1 MTNKV
6 NMEVEDDE
14 DDDDVDFNPTWRGE
28 SLSEASSGL
37 SSDNEAT
44 GDDIG
49 EVFSSSLKHQGD
61 GVSPRKSVI
70 TCRNLDSGTEDEEIV
85 MQNRLT
91 AEDVTGKDVVLEKPE
106 VEELNRFNWQEEESA
121 HPEGSYKKA
130 ASGDESEAA
139 EELTKEELPGQATS
153 SSYSICLREQAVEI
167 DDEDAICKRTRARH
181 SLANYT
187 LEELEAFLQESDDD
201 DDLQNVDDEEEY
213 RKFLAAVLLGGDG
226 NGQAG
231 QDDEILDED
240 EENDADFAIEIEEAL
255 ESDIDE
261 SFDDDKRRSDKNE
274 EDVHRPETRQ
284 KKRLRESAEKKKCFL
299 GLDKMP
305 LRPILPYVSNA
316 QIAPV
321 PALGLRF
328 HSPESFSHCPF
339 AFSGADL
346 THGFTYQ
353 QLGQLY
359 CLIHEH
365 VQLLIQVFSVSVL
378 DSSRQ
383 QVAMEVQELIME
395 MVARHEEGLARRK
408 APYDMSCFQAPNIH
422 ASLQIDSSESSEFSH
437 WTPSIDGPIF
447 SILDVVPLQLAKSYM
462 ADVSA
467 TVLRYR
473 QSHLDDPVDKSHLKR
488 EPLFPFP
495 MLTSQMGTD
504 QILYGEPNG
513 IPSKTALPPPPG
525 QLPPKKS
532 LAATLVENTKKQTV
546 ALVPMEIA
554 KLAKRF
560 YPLFNLAL
568 FPHKPPV
575 PAVANRVLFT
585 DAEDELLAMGLM
597 KYNNDWGAIQKHF
610 LPCKTKH
617 QIFVRQKNRSSS
629 KAPAN
634 PIKAV
639 RRMKTSP
646 LTADEKA
653 RIYEGLKL
661 FKQDWLSVWK
671 YFVRHRDPSLLPRQW
686 RIATGTQKSYRKSE
700 AIKEKRRLYEAKRRR
715 LKASMVDGHPLSEK
729 EVDNEE
735 DNSGEDMDNEN
746 EAYVHEAFLADT
758 ETGSSNNL
766 SYEISLSGIGRSNVQ
781 FTNMIIYHG
790 TNTTEKFA
798 SSSECFQV
806 QKDRAVHEINNSLKP
821 MKSMHPLSH
830 CSDPRYTSSYTS
842 QLNHLSS
849 ISNFGRPGSHLGSL
863 PCPTRKCKGAR
874 VVKLAPGLPPINL
887 PPSVRVISQSALQN
901 HPSGSAHAYTSKNGV
916 RNPSKSSGVAKG
928 ESTVTNP
935 GENLIMPSDN
945 GPEASHRQVGGA
957 TSDQHVAEEN
967 ASQSD
972 LQMHPLLFHA
982 SEDQLSSYYSMNTHP
997 AASGTCHLGAQLQK
1011 DSIFSK
1017 SQHCF
1022 TMKDRIS
1029 GSRNSIDAPLDLF
1042 SVDFHP
1048 LLRRTNNATAD
1059 LGMVSSVDPGV
1070 FAASSHHNKLSC
1082 DSNPVSREN
1091 LVGNSQIPAG
1101 GAPLCHHEKENELDL
1116 DIHLYSVKENEK
1128 TRQAG
1133 DSSMHQFNKSGSPR
1147 FQPTMDKGI
1156 DADMSFQHNAN
1167 CSESAA
1173 SRTRGCCEKDV
1184 NSLQVV
1190 QMPNDCLSQ
1199 CTKDYDESDLDIIME
1214 QEELSDSDDE
1224 SANVEFECEEI
1235 DDSEDDESEY
1245 GQSTEAL
1252 IKEVPT
1258 AAIVRKSNQ
1267 DSCNF
1272 NHSRRSTPIRQG
1284 SVEEEIN
1291 QSSLGQSCQNPC
1303 HTLRLKPKH
1312 EDAKRDISSKSS
1324 QEVVHSLPGQFGKAR
1339 NPRSLKVQP
1348 LGATPHAI
1356 SPDNECSKIVA
1367 PRKPRKR
1374 CVNSSL

>member
-1 MTNKV
+1 MLALTIAWDNNLLWTWQKAMDELKATLQQISSCFGRLRKLDPKTAIISFQHFPSKGSWDISVKRALEIINGRESELVKV
-6 NMEVEDDE
+6 VLARCSKYIIDTTMDPLVLLASLKA
-14 DDDDVDFNPTWRGE
+14 E
-28 SLSEASSGL
+28 SQNAYQFYIQPPGAPAFIGNTPEQLFHRKCFHVTSEALAG
-37 SSDNEAT
+37 
-44 GDDIG
+44 
-49 EVFSSSLKHQGD
+49 
-61 GVSPRKSVI
+61 
-70 TCRNLDSGTEDEEIV
+70 
-85 MQNRLT
+85 
-91 AEDVTGKDVVLEKPE
+91 
-106 VEELNRFNWQEEESA
+106 
-121 HPEGSYKKA
+121 
-130 ASGDESEAA
+130 
-139 EELTKEELPGQATS
+139 
-153 SSYSICLREQAVEI
+153 
-167 DDEDAICKRTRARH
+167 TRARGVTK
-181 SLANYT
+181 A
-187 LEELEAFLQESDDD
+187 E
-201 DDLQNVDDEEEY
+201 DLQI
-213 RKFLAAVLLGGDG
+213 
-226 NGQAG
+226 G
-231 QDDEILDED
+231 QD
-240 EENDADFAIEIEEAL
+240 
-255 ESDIDE
+255 
-261 SFDDDKRRSDKNE
+261 
-274 EDVHRPETRQ
+274 
-284 KKRLRESAEKKKCFL
+284 
-299 GLDKMP
+299 
-305 LRPILPYVSNA
+305 
-316 QIAPV
+316 
-321 PALGLRF
+321 
-328 HSPESFSHCPF
+328 
-339 AFSGADL
+339 
-346 THGFTYQ
+346 
-353 QLGQLY
+353 
-359 CLIHEH
+359 
-365 VQLLIQVFSVSVL
+365 LLF
-378 DSSRQ
+378 R
-383 QVAMEVQELIME
+383 
-395 MVARHEEGLARRK
+395 
-408 APYDMSCFQAPNIH
+408 
-422 ASLQIDSSESSEFSH
+422 
-437 WTPSIDGPIF
+437 
-447 SILDVVPLQLAKSYM
+447 
-462 ADVSA
+462 
-467 TVLRYR
+467 
-473 QSHLDDPVDKSHLKR
+473 
-488 EPLFPFP
+488 
-495 MLTSQMGTD
+495 
-504 QILYGEPNG
+504 
-513 IPSKTALPPPPG
+513 
-525 QLPPKKS
+525 
-532 LAATLVENTKKQTV
+532 
-546 ALVPMEIA
+546 
-554 KLAKRF
+554 
-560 YPLFNLAL
+560 
-568 FPHKPPV
+568 
-575 PAVANRVLFT
+575 
-585 DAEDELLAMGLM
+585 LLAMGLM

-935 GENLIMPSDN
+935 GENLNMPSDN

-1147 FQPTMDKGI
+1147 LQPTMDKGI

-1272 NHSRRSTPIRQG
+1272 NHSRRSMPIRQG

>member
-1 MTNKV
+1 MTNKM

-14 DDDDVDFNPTWRGE
+14 DADDVDFNPTWRGE

-49 EVFSSSLKHQGD
+49 EVFSGSLKHQGD
-61 GVSPRKSVI
+61 GVSPRKSVSI
-70 TCRNLDSGTEDEEIV
+70 CRNLDSGTEDEEIV
-85 MQNRLT
+85 MQNRVT
-91 AEDVTGKDVVLEKPE
+91 AEDVTGKDVFLEKPE

-121 HPEGSYKKA
+121 HPEGSYTKV
-130 ASGDESEAA
+130 ASGDESDAA

-153 SSYSICLREQAVEI
+153 SSNSISLRKQAVEI

-213 RKFLAAVLLGGDG
+213 HKFLAAVLLGGDG

-395 MVARHEEGLARRK
+395 MVVRHEEGLARRK

-473 QSHLDDPVDKSHLKR
+473 QSQLDDPVDKSHLKR

-495 MLTSQMGTD
+495 MLTCQMGTD

-513 IPSKTALPPPPG
+513 MPSKTALPPLPG

-585 DAEDELLAMGLM
+585 DAEDELLAMGLR

-634 PIKAV
+634 PIK
-639 RRMKTSP
+639 
-646 LTADEKA
+646 
-653 RIYEGLKL
+653 GLKL

-671 YFVRHRDPSLLPRQW
+671 YFVPHRDPSLLPRQW

-715 LKASMVDGHPLSEK
+715 LKASMADGHTLSEK

-735 DNSGEDMDNEN
+735 DNSGEDMDKEN
-746 EAYVHEAFLADT
+746 EAYVHEAFLSDS

-766 SYEISLSGIGRSNVQ
+766 SYEISLAGIGRSN
-781 FTNMIIYHG
+781 
-790 TNTTEKFA
+790 
-798 SSSECFQV
+798 
-806 QKDRAVHEINNSLKP
+806 
-821 MKSMHPLSH
+821 
-830 CSDPRYTSSYTS
+830 
-842 QLNHLSS
+842 
-849 ISNFGRPGSHLGSL
+849 
-863 PCPTRKCKGAR
+863 
-874 VVKLAPGLPPINL
+874 
-887 PPSVRVISQSALQN
+887 
-901 HPSGSAHAYTSKNGV
+901 
-916 RNPSKSSGVAKG
+916 
-928 ESTVTNP
+928 
-935 GENLIMPSDN
+935 
-945 GPEASHRQVGGA
+945 
-957 TSDQHVAEEN
+957 
-967 ASQSD
+967 
-972 LQMHPLLFHA
+972 
-982 SEDQLSSYYSMNTHP
+982 
-997 AASGTCHLGAQLQK
+997 
-1011 DSIFSK
+1011 
-1017 SQHCF
+1017 
-1022 TMKDRIS
+1022 
-1029 GSRNSIDAPLDLF
+1029 
-1042 SVDFHP
+1042 
-1048 LLRRTNNATAD
+1048 
-1059 LGMVSSVDPGV
+1059 
-1070 FAASSHHNKLSC
+1070 
-1082 DSNPVSREN
+1082 
-1091 LVGNSQIPAG
+1091 
-1101 GAPLCHHEKENELDL
+1101 
-1116 DIHLYSVKENEK
+1116 
-1128 TRQAG
+1128 
-1133 DSSMHQFNKSGSPR
+1133 
-1147 FQPTMDKGI
+1147 
-1156 DADMSFQHNAN
+1156 
-1167 CSESAA
+1167 
-1173 SRTRGCCEKDV
+1173 
-1184 NSLQVV
+1184 
-1190 QMPNDCLSQ
+1190 MPNDCLSQ

-1245 GQSTEAL
+1245 GQLTEAL
-1252 IKEVPT
+1252 IKQIE
-1258 AAIVRKSNQ
+1258 K
-1267 DSCNF
+1267 
-1272 NHSRRSTPIRQG
+1272 
-1284 SVEEEIN
+1284 
-1291 QSSLGQSCQNPC
+1291 
-1303 HTLRLKPKH
+1303 
-1312 EDAKRDISSKSS
+1312 
-1324 QEVVHSLPGQFGKAR
+1324 
-1339 NPRSLKVQP
+1339 
-1348 LGATPHAI
+1348 
-1356 SPDNECSKIVA
+1356 
-1367 PRKPRKR
+1367 
-1374 CVNSSL
+1374 

>member
-1 MTNKV
+1 MTNKM

-14 DDDDVDFNPTWRGE
+14 DADDVDFNPTWRGE

-49 EVFSSSLKHQGD
+49 EVFSGSLKHQGD
-61 GVSPRKSVI
+61 GVSPRKSVSI
-70 TCRNLDSGTEDEEIV
+70 CRNLDSGTEDEEIV
-85 MQNRLT
+85 MQNRVT
-91 AEDVTGKDVVLEKPE
+91 AEDVTGKDVFLEKPE

-121 HPEGSYKKA
+121 HPEGSYTKV
-130 ASGDESEAA
+130 ASGDESDAA

-153 SSYSICLREQAVEI
+153 SSNSISLRKQAVEI

-213 RKFLAAVLLGGDG
+213 HKFLAAVLLGGDG

-395 MVARHEEGLARRK
+395 MVVRHEEGLARRK

-473 QSHLDDPVDKSHLKR
+473 QSQLDDPVDKSHLKR

-495 MLTSQMGTD
+495 MLTCQMGTD

-513 IPSKTALPPPPG
+513 MPSKTALPPLPG

-585 DAEDELLAMGLM
+585 DAEDELLAMGLR

-634 PIKAV
+634 PIK
-639 RRMKTSP
+639 
-646 LTADEKA
+646 
-653 RIYEGLKL
+653 GLKL

-671 YFVRHRDPSLLPRQW
+671 YFVPHRDPSLLPRQW

-715 LKASMVDGHPLSEK
+715 LKASMADGHTLSEK

-735 DNSGEDMDNEN
+735 DNSGEDMDKEN
-746 EAYVHEAFLADT
+746 EAYVHEAFLSDS

-766 SYEISLSGIGRSNVQ
+766 SYEISLAGI
-781 FTNMIIYHG
+781 
-790 TNTTEKFA
+790 
-798 SSSECFQV
+798 
-806 QKDRAVHEINNSLKP
+806 
-821 MKSMHPLSH
+821 
-830 CSDPRYTSSYTS
+830 
-842 QLNHLSS
+842 
-849 ISNFGRPGSHLGSL
+849 
-863 PCPTRKCKGAR
+863 
-874 VVKLAPGLPPINL
+874 
-887 PPSVRVISQSALQN
+887 
-901 HPSGSAHAYTSKNGV
+901 
-916 RNPSKSSGVAKG
+916 
-928 ESTVTNP
+928 
-935 GENLIMPSDN
+935 
-945 GPEASHRQVGGA
+945 
-957 TSDQHVAEEN
+957 
-967 ASQSD
+967 
-972 LQMHPLLFHA
+972 
-982 SEDQLSSYYSMNTHP
+982 
-997 AASGTCHLGAQLQK
+997 
-1011 DSIFSK
+1011 
-1017 SQHCF
+1017 
-1022 TMKDRIS
+1022 DRIS

-1059 LGMVSSVDPGV
+1059 LAMVSSVDPGV
-1070 FAASSHHNKLSC
+1070 FPASSHHNKLSH
-1082 DSNPVSREN
+1082 DSNAVSREN

-1101 GAPLCHHEKENELDL
+1101 GASLCHHEKENELDL

-1133 DSSMHQFNKSGSPR
+1133 DSSMHQFNKSGSPT
-1147 FQPTMDKGI
+1147 FQPSMGKGI
-1156 DADMSFQHNAN
+1156 DADMSFHYNAN
-1167 CSESAA
+1167 CSESVA
-1173 SRTRGCCEKDV
+1173 SHTRGCGDKDV
-1184 NSLQVV
+1184 NSLEVV

-1245 GQSTEAL
+1245 GQLTEAL

-1258 AAIVRKSNQ
+1258 AAVVRKSNQ

-1272 NHSRRSTPIRQG
+1272 NHSRQSMRIRQG

-1291 QSSLGQSCQNPC
+1291 GSSLQQSCQNPC

-1324 QEVVHSLPGQFGKAR
+1324 QEQIEK
-1339 NPRSLKVQP
+1339 
-1348 LGATPHAI
+1348 
-1356 SPDNECSKIVA
+1356 
-1367 PRKPRKR
+1367 
-1374 CVNSSL
+1374 

>member
-1 MTNKV
+1 MTNKM

-14 DDDDVDFNPTWRGE
+14 DADDVDFNPTWRGE

-49 EVFSSSLKHQGD
+49 EVFSGSLKHQGD
-61 GVSPRKSVI
+61 GVSPRKSVSI
-70 TCRNLDSGTEDEEIV
+70 CRNLDSGTEDEEIV
-85 MQNRLT
+85 MQNRVT
-91 AEDVTGKDVVLEKPE
+91 AEDVTGKDVFLEKPE

-121 HPEGSYKKA
+121 HPEGSYTKV
-130 ASGDESEAA
+130 ASGDESDAA

-153 SSYSICLREQAVEI
+153 SSNSISLRKQAVEI

-213 RKFLAAVLLGGDG
+213 HKFLAAVLLGGDG

-395 MVARHEEGLARRK
+395 MVVRHEEGLARRK

-473 QSHLDDPVDKSHLKR
+473 QSQLDDPVDKSHLKR

-495 MLTSQMGTD
+495 MLTCQMGTD

-513 IPSKTALPPPPG
+513 MPSKTALPPLPG

-585 DAEDELLAMGLM
+585 DAEDELLAMGLR

-634 PIKAV
+634 PIK
-639 RRMKTSP
+639 
-646 LTADEKA
+646 
-653 RIYEGLKL
+653 GLKL

-671 YFVRHRDPSLLPRQW
+671 YFVPHRDPSLLPRQW

-715 LKASMVDGHPLSEK
+715 LKASMADGHTLSEK

-735 DNSGEDMDNEN
+735 DNSGEDMDKEN
-746 EAYVHEAFLADT
+746 EAYVHEAFLSDS

-766 SYEISLSGIGRSNVQ
+766 SYEISLAGIGRSNVQ

-798 SSSECFQV
+798 SSVKCFQV
-806 QKDRAVHEINNSLKP
+806 QKDRAVHEI
-821 MKSMHPLSH
+821 
-830 CSDPRYTSSYTS
+830 DT
-842 QLNHLSS
+842 
-849 ISNFGRPGSHLGSL
+849 
-863 PCPTRKCKGAR
+863 
-874 VVKLAPGLPPINL
+874 
-887 PPSVRVISQSALQN
+887 
-901 HPSGSAHAYTSKNGV
+901 
-916 RNPSKSSGVAKG
+916 
-928 ESTVTNP
+928 
-935 GENLIMPSDN
+935 
-945 GPEASHRQVGGA
+945 
-957 TSDQHVAEEN
+957 
-967 ASQSD
+967 
-972 LQMHPLLFHA
+972 
-982 SEDQLSSYYSMNTHP
+982 
-997 AASGTCHLGAQLQK
+997 
-1011 DSIFSK
+1011 
-1017 SQHCF
+1017 
-1022 TMKDRIS
+1022 
-1029 GSRNSIDAPLDLF
+1029 
-1042 SVDFHP
+1042 
-1048 LLRRTNNATAD
+1048 
-1059 LGMVSSVDPGV
+1059 
-1070 FAASSHHNKLSC
+1070 
-1082 DSNPVSREN
+1082 
-1091 LVGNSQIPAG
+1091 
-1101 GAPLCHHEKENELDL
+1101 
-1116 DIHLYSVKENEK
+1116 
-1128 TRQAG
+1128 
-1133 DSSMHQFNKSGSPR
+1133 
-1147 FQPTMDKGI
+1147 
-1156 DADMSFQHNAN
+1156 
-1167 CSESAA
+1167 
-1173 SRTRGCCEKDV
+1173 
-1184 NSLQVV
+1184 
-1190 QMPNDCLSQ
+1190 
-1199 CTKDYDESDLDIIME
+1199 
-1214 QEELSDSDDE
+1214 
-1224 SANVEFECEEI
+1224 
-1235 DDSEDDESEY
+1235 
-1245 GQSTEAL
+1245 
-1252 IKEVPT
+1252 
-1258 AAIVRKSNQ
+1258 
-1267 DSCNF
+1267 
-1272 NHSRRSTPIRQG
+1272 
-1284 SVEEEIN
+1284 
-1291 QSSLGQSCQNPC
+1291 
-1303 HTLRLKPKH
+1303 
-1312 EDAKRDISSKSS
+1312 
-1324 QEVVHSLPGQFGKAR
+1324 
-1339 NPRSLKVQP
+1339 
-1348 LGATPHAI
+1348 
-1356 SPDNECSKIVA
+1356 
-1367 PRKPRKR
+1367 
-1374 CVNSSL
+1374 

>member
-1 MTNKV
+1 MKLLAMILV
-6 NMEVEDDE
+6 N
-14 DDDDVDFNPTWRGE
+14 
-28 SLSEASSGL
+28 
-37 SSDNEAT
+37 
-44 GDDIG
+44 
-49 EVFSSSLKHQGD
+49 SLKHQGD

-70 TCRNLDSGTEDEEIV
+70 ICRNLDSGTEEEEIV

-106 VEELNRFNWQEEESA
+106 AEELNRFNWQEEESA

-130 ASGDESEAA
+130 ASRDESDAA

-153 SSYSICLREQAVEI
+153 SSYSISLRKQAVEI

-346 THGFTYQ
+346 THGFTYR

-383 QVAMEVQELIME
+383 QVAMQVQELIME

-447 SILDVVPLQLAKSYM
+447 SILDVLPLQLAKSYM

-513 IPSKTALPPPPG
+513 MPSKTALPPPPG

-554 KLAKRF
+554 KLAKR
-560 YPLFNLAL
+560 
-568 FPHKPPV
+568 
-575 PAVANRVLFT
+575 
-585 DAEDELLAMGLM
+585 LLAMGLM

-671 YFVRHRDPSLLPRQW
+671 YFVPHRDPSLLPRQW

-746 EAYVHEAFLADT
+746 EAY
-758 ETGSSNNL
+758 
-766 SYEISLSGIGRSNVQ
+766 
-781 FTNMIIYHG
+781 
-790 TNTTEKFA
+790 
-798 SSSECFQV
+798 
-806 QKDRAVHEINNSLKP
+806 
-821 MKSMHPLSH
+821 
-830 CSDPRYTSSYTS
+830 
-842 QLNHLSS
+842 LNHLSS

-916 RNPSKSSGVAKG
+916 RNPSKSSGLAKG

-935 GENLIMPSDN
+935 GENLNMPSDN
-945 GPEASHRQVGGA
+945 GPEASHQ
-957 TSDQHVAEEN
+957 Q
-967 ASQSD
+967 
-972 LQMHPLLFHA
+972 
-982 SEDQLSSYYSMNTHP
+982 
-997 AASGTCHLGAQLQK
+997 
-1011 DSIFSK
+1011 I
-1017 SQHCF
+1017 
-1022 TMKDRIS
+1022 
-1029 GSRNSIDAPLDLF
+1029 
-1042 SVDFHP
+1042 
-1048 LLRRTNNATAD
+1048 
-1059 LGMVSSVDPGV
+1059 VDPGV
-1070 FAASSHHNKLSC
+1070 FAASSHQNKLSR
-1082 DSNPVSREN
+1082 DSSPVLREN

-1101 GAPLCHHEKENELDL
+1101 GASLCHHEKENELDL

-1147 FQPTMDKGI
+1147 FQPSMGKGI

-1190 QMPNDCLSQ
+1190 QMPSDCLSQ

-1258 AAIVRKSNQ
+1258 AAAVRKSNQ

-1272 NHSRRSTPIRQG
+1272 NHSRRSMPIRQG
-1284 SVEEEIN
+1284 SVEETN

-1356 SPDNECSKIVA
+1356 SPDNECSKFVA